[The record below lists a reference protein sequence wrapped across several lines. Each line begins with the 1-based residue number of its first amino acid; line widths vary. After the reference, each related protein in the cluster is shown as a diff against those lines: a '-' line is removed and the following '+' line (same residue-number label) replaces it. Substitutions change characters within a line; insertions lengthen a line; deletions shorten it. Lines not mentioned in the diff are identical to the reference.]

1 MSQVLINERS
11 IEFASPFVRDVAEL
25 ISKGLRID
33 ADKDGKISLTEGLV
47 LGQSVIVTLMKHYND
62 ALEAVNDLKDADAIE
77 RKELIKVFSEGFDLD
92 DDAIE
97 SLIERTIAFV
107 EDTVT
112 QAIGLSKEWIEAVA

>member
-1 MSQVLINERS
+1 MSQVIVNERS

-33 ADKDGKISLTEGLV
+33 SDKDGKISLTEGLV
-47 LGQSVIVTLMKHYND
+47 LGQSVIVTLMKHYSD
-62 ALEAVNDLKDADAIE
+62 ALQAVEDLKDADAIE

-92 DDAIE
+92 DDTIE

-107 EDTVT
+107 EDTIT
-112 QAIGLSKEWIEAVA
+112 NATGLVKEWAAAVS

>member
-1 MSQVLINERS
+1 MSQVIVNERS

-47 LGQSVIVTLMKHYND
+47 LGQSVIVALMKHYSD
-62 ALEAVNDLKDADAIE
+62 VLQAVEDLKDADAIE

-92 DDAIE
+92 DDTIE

-107 EDTVT
+107 EDTIT
-112 QAIGLSKEWIEAVA
+112 NATGLVKEWAAAVA

>member
-1 MSQVLINERS
+1 MSQVIINERS

-47 LGQSVIVTLMKHYND
+47 LGQSVIVALMKHYSD
-62 ALEAVNDLKDADAIE
+62 VLQAVEDLKDADAVE

-92 DDAIE
+92 DDVIE

-107 EDTVT
+107 EDTIT
-112 QAIGLSKEWIEAVA
+112 NATGLVKEWAAAVA

>member
-1 MSQVLINERS
+1 MSQVIINERS

-47 LGQSVIVTLMKHYND
+47 LGQSVIVSLMKHYSSVLD
-62 ALEAVNDLKDADAIE
+62 AVADLKDADAIE
-77 RKELIKVFSEGFDLD
+77 RKELIKVFSEGFDLED
-92 DDAIE
+92 DTIE

-107 EDTVT
+107 EDTIT
-112 QAIGLSKEWIEAVA
+112 QATGLVKEWSAAVA

>member
-1 MSQVLINERS
+1 M
-11 IEFASPFVRDVAEL
+11 

-47 LGQSVIVTLMKHYND
+47 LGQSVIVALMKHYSD
-62 ALEAVNDLKDADAIE
+62 VLQAVDDLKDADAVE

-92 DDAIE
+92 DDTIE

-107 EDTVT
+107 EDTIT
-112 QAIGLSKEWIEAVA
+112 QATGLVKEWSAAVA